1 MDSKWRRRERR
12 LLEQQRS
19 AIPQKLPNILRQPGI
34 IQQQIEAQF
43 FSGPLPAPD
52 SLEHYERVQPGL
64 AQQIVAMAQRQY
76 AMAEAQTTHRIDI
89 EKRVVKHNIYLSY
102 LGWASGFILGGGGLA
117 SAVWLIYVGRQLGG
131 AAAFVTSLATLAGI
145 FFFGRKRQ
153 TEELANKRD
162 K

>member
-102 LGWASGFILGGGGLA
+102 LGWASGFILGG
-117 SAVWLIYVGRQLGG
+117 